1 MWNERKKPES
11 GRVLII
17 FELKLSRM
25 VLEFYDVVKSSPWNK
40 LWKSEKTGPLS
51 FRFHKISPWI
61 LSNYKI

>member
-25 VLEFYDVVKSSPWNK
+25 VLEVYDVVK
-40 LWKSEKTGPLS
+40 
-51 FRFHKISPWI
+51 RSPWI
-61 LSNYKI
+61 